1 MKKIIV
7 LVIAVI
13 AILISTTGCINRATA
28 IVSPGV
34 DIGKVKSFYIV
45 EEQGDKGTWNVYK
58 LIEADL
64 VKRGYAV
71 TTGSDIKPL
80 SKTDVILVYEDKW
93 MWDITMYML
102 SLTITFKEPT
112 SNLTMASG
120 NSYHTS
126 LTRKS
131 PEEMV
136 NEVLTNI
143 FKTNPTG
150 KEEIHE

>member
-1 MKKIIV
+1 
-7 LVIAVI
+7 
-13 AILISTTGCINRATA
+13 
-28 IVSPGV
+28 
-34 DIGKVKSFYIV
+34 
-45 EEQGDKGTWNVYK
+45 
-58 LIEADL
+58 
-64 VKRGYAV
+64 
-71 TTGSDIKPL
+71 
-80 SKTDVILVYEDKW
+80 
-93 MWDITMYML
+93 
-102 SLTITFKEPT
+102 
-112 SNLTMASG
+112 MASG